1 MTLGLKAKLY
11 ISFLLVILLPI
22 GALVGFYFWSMQRI
36 VDDTPTKLFS
46 PYFPGN
52 VAADIAQE
60 YIYSGD
66 LLEAA
71 KVLEGLKLSP
81 GVRIEV
87 LDISGRVVAD
97 TAGESIGSVITP
109 VEMSRLLSLNPP
121 GSTEQ
126 PFPARQQVVSTET
139 IERGVLANIGIRF
152 MSMFVPGPGVYAPI
166 IEEGIRQA
174 FLAGSRAVARGEV
187 LPDRYYATV
196 PVNVGRADIGFL
208 LISTPFPDISPVV
221 GGMHQTI
228 LVGGA
233 TALLLVFFLGWL
245 LSSGIIR
252 PLKALDRAAER
263 ISQGNFDA
271 RVVVKTQ
278 DALGKLA
285 GSFNHMAREL
295 QRSKEA
301 ERAALEARKELIIN
315 VSHDLRTPLSAIRGY
330 VEGLQDGIVSEPQKV
345 KRYLEVLHSKAIYLE
360 RLINDLF
367 WLAKLEAGQL
377 EMNYVQ
383 VGATN
388 FLNELSAKFAGDFHA
403 AGIFFSSQI
412 AADLPE
418 IKVDKGRI
426 EQVLNNLVANALSYT
441 SAGGKVTLEVRLKG
455 AEILVSLTDNGAGI
469 EPADLP
475 YIFDRFYR
483 GDKARSSVKGGTG
496 LGLSIARQI
505 IEAHGGHI
513 WVESTPGEGSSF
525 TFTLPV
531 ILSKA
536 K

>member
-36 VDDTPTKLFS
+36 IDDTPTKLFS
-46 PYFPGN
+46 PYFSRK
-52 VAADIAQE
+52 VASDIAQE
-60 YIYSGD
+60 YIYRGD
-66 LLEAA
+66 LQEAA
-71 KVLEGLKLSP
+71 KVLEGLQLSP
-81 GVRIEV
+81 GMRIEV
-87 LDISGRVVAD
+87 LDISGQVVAD
-97 TAGESIGSVITP
+97 TAGKSIGNIVTLT
-109 VEMSRLLSLNPP
+109 EMSRLLSLDVFEP
-121 GSTEQ
+121 TEQ
-126 PFPARQQVVSTET
+126 TFFSRQQAVLTESGEKSGLT
-139 IERGVLANIGIRF
+139 DIGIRF
-152 MSMFVPGPGVYAPI
+152 MSMFIPGPGVYTPI
-166 IEEGIRQA
+166 IEEGIKQTLLVA
-174 FLAGSRAVARGEV
+174 SRAAARGEV
-187 LPDRYYATV
+187 LPARYYATV
-196 PVNVGRADIGFL
+196 PINVGRADIGFL
-208 LISTPFPDISPVV
+208 LISTPFPDISPLV
-221 GGMHQTI
+221 GSMHQTI
-228 LVGGA
+228 LVGGV
-233 TALLLVFFLGWL
+233 TALLLIFFLGWL
-245 LSSGIIR
+245 LSSGIIH
-252 PLKALDRAAER
+252 PLKALSKAAEC
-263 ISQGNFDA
+263 ISQGDFNA
-271 RVVVKTQ
+271 RVTVKTQ

-285 GSFNHMAREL
+285 DSFNHMAEKL

-301 ERAALEARKELIIN
+301 EKLAMEARKEMIIN

-441 SAGGKVTLEVRLKG
+441 SAEGKVTLEVRLKG

>member
-11 ISFLLVILLPI
+11 ISFILVILLPI

-46 PYFPGN
+46 PYFPGKI
-52 VAADIAQE
+52 AADIAQE
-60 YIYSGD
+60 YVYSGD

-71 KVLEGLKLSP
+71 KVLEGLELSP
-81 GVRIEV
+81 RVRIEV
-87 LDISGRVVAD
+87 LDTFGQVVAD
-97 TAGESIGSVITP
+97 TAGKSVGSVITLA
-109 VEMSRLLSLNPP
+109 EMSRFLSLDAYAP
-121 GSTEQ
+121 TEQ
-126 PFPARQQVVSTET
+126 FSPTKSQAVPTEPV
-139 IERGVLANIGIRF
+139 ERSRLADIGIRF
-152 MSMFVPGPGVYAPI
+152 MSMFVPGPGGYAPI

-174 FLAGSRAVARGEV
+174 FLAGSRAAARGEV
-187 LPDRYYATV
+187 LPARYYATV
-196 PVNVGRADIGFL
+196 PISAGRADIGFL
-208 LISTPFPDISPVV
+208 LISTPFPDMSPIV

-252 PLKALDRAAER
+252 PLKALDKAAER
-263 ISQGNFDA
+263 ISQGDFDA
-271 RVVVKTQ
+271 RVTVKAQ

-285 GSFNHMAREL
+285 GSFNHMAGEL

-301 ERAALEARKELIIN
+301 ERLAMEARKELIIN
-315 VSHDLRTPLSAIRGY
+315 VSHDLRTPLSSIRGY

-345 KRYLEVLHSKAIYLE
+345 KRYLEVLHSKAVYLE

-367 WLAKLEAGQL
+367 WLSKLEAGHL
-377 EMNYVQ
+377 EMNYSQ
-383 VGATN
+383 MGATE
-388 FLNELSAKFAGDFHA
+388 FLNELSAKFADDFHA
-403 AGIFFSSQI
+403 AGIFFTCQVD
-412 AADLPE
+412 AALPE
-418 IKVDKGRI
+418 MKVDKGRL
-426 EQVLNNLVANALSYT
+426 EQVLSNLVANALNHT
-441 SAGGKVTLEVRLKG
+441 SAGGKVTLEAKLKG
-455 AEILVSLTDNGAGI
+455 TEIMVCLTDNGAGI

-496 LGLSIARQI
+496 LGLSIAKQI
-505 IEAHGGHI
+505 IEAHGGRI
-513 WVESTPGEGSSF
+513 WAESTPGEGSSF
-525 TFTLPV
+525 TFSLPL